1 MTRFFILSEHAYST
15 RAKTSADPRM
25 ACRPPLEPGDVSC
38 TAANCNAELLLPD
51 HQLLPTSEVVT
62 TICLERN
69 GGGWYPI
76 RQMELHPYKHERHA
90 HIEGS
95 LSRLSFS
102 NSVVA
107 EFELSG
113 KFRRTGLQRSI

>member
-90 HIEGS
+90 HIDGS

-107 EFELSG
+107 EL
-113 KFRRTGLQRSI
+113 KHNKKNRKTRHQRSI